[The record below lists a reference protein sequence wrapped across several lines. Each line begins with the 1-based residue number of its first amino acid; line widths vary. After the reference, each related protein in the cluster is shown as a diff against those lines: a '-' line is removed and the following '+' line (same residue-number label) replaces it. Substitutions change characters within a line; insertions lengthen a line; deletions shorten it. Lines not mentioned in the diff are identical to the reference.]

1 MQHKQTNSPVI
12 SVKLTGSDIDVLC
25 FPSYTWC
32 TSGQQLNFI
41 FASYCFFEFLWW
53 CLHCNYSNPLA
64 RDVEESIHRC
74 LPTWGFFADL
84 ILCIQNDNPK
94 KTEPWLANILGKLD
108 LKD

>member
-1 MQHKQTNSPVI
+1 MLFAHIP
-12 SVKLTGSDIDVLC
+12 LRCSDFI
-25 FPSYTWC
+25 C
-32 TSGQQLNFI
+32 TSGQQLDFI
-41 FASYCFFEFLWW
+41 LSSYCFFEFLWR

-94 KTEPWLANILGKLD
+94 KTEPWLDIALAYHGDGD
-108 LKD
+108 LCQTRTTRLSR